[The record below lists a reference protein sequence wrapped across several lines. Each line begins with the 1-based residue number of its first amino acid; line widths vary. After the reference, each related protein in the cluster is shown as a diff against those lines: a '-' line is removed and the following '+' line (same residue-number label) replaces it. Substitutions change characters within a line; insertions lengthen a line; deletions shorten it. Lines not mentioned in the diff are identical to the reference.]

1 MMSFIGMLVNWTD
14 RVLKAVISAMVGVM
28 LLAIVLQVF
37 CRYVLNSA
45 LSWPEELSRYLMI
58 WSGLLAA
65 IYAYH
70 EGSHVGVT
78 FLLERLNPTVMKVI
92 VVISHILMGI
102 FLCVV
107 TWQGTAILGKF
118 QDLKSS
124 ALQIP
129 MVVVYA
135 AVPVSSFL
143 MFLVCLKLIYV
154 TLLDHERREE

>member
-1 MMSFIGMLVNWTD
+1 MEWVVNGTD
-14 RVLKAVISAMVGVM
+14 RVLKTAIAAMVAVM
-28 LLAIVLQVF
+28 LLSIVLQVF

-65 IYAYH
+65 IYAHH
-70 EGSHVGVT
+70 EGAQVGVT
-78 FLLERLNPTVMKVI
+78 FLLERLHPKAMKVI
-92 VVISHILMGI
+92 VVISHLLMGI

-107 TWQGTAILGKF
+107 TWQGAAILGKF
-118 QDLKSS
+118 MDLRSS

-129 MVVVYA
+129 MVAVYS

-143 MFLVCLKLIYV
+143 MLLVCIKLIYV
-154 TLLDHERREE
+154 TLFDHQGREE